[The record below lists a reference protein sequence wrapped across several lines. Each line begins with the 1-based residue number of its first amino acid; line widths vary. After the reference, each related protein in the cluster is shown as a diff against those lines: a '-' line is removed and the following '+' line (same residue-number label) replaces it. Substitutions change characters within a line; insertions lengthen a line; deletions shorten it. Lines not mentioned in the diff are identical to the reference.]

1 MWFLTKKWLYNT
13 IFISTK
19 KWNLRRLREV
29 CFFFS
34 VLKNYDVEIGKA
46 IEFKKMAKA
55 IQNKKALVNNQP
67 QLIGKEQY
75 PSSILT
81 FLWLL
86 DEVSVWW
93 VLSHPMVFSFESGVR
108 LGLGN
113 IWIPFLEEF

>member
-1 MWFLTKKWLYNT
+1 M
-13 IFISTK
+13 
-19 KWNLRRLREV
+19 
-29 CFFFS
+29 
-34 VLKNYDVEIGKA
+34 EIGKA

-86 DEVSVWW
+86 DEVSV
-93 VLSHPMVFSFESGVR
+93 
-108 LGLGN
+108 
-113 IWIPFLEEF
+113 